1 MWAQNRY
8 PGDDAKAE
16 ALANAMPYIWKTL
29 NDLMGPEPVS
39 DAGLANNG
47 GDGALDIYLLHAP
60 TKIVTPNPNTP
71 NLLWNG
77 YAASSDPAD
86 GCHAARYLVVDS
98 NLPLRN
104 PGFNGILDVAAHEL
118 MHAIQFAYKP
128 CADQWLQESTATWA
142 ENFVYPQTNSEHSFG
157 AGYLAL
163 LIRSIYTF
171 DYGAYLFSYFH
182 ESAGKSADFMPLLWE
197 VHKTKPALEA
207 FHDVLPE
214 GWDKAWPEFLAQTW
228 NRPPVNTPDG
238 YMMKDKLTA
247 APPLFLV
254 KDVSVSTGIQDYP
267 IELPKDFDPTLS
279 PPAEVPGLAYLAGAY
294 YHYKFKNNVRAV
306 AFENSIADEAILH
319 ASVWGIEK
327 IEGQWQD
334 PVDYTK
340 DFRKFWCR
348 DQVDQDLE
356 ELVLIFGNSDW
367 EKRKRLNPKKPSKV
381 VAYAAGCTAW
391 EGTVSFKMT
400 MVTAQLGRLVET
412 VTASMR
418 LELDSAAIVPGQRH
432 EYWEAVSGSIQ
443 WTDEPDRR
451 TMQRLRC
458 RLVPAHAHA
467 VWRGRRGAASCLA
480 GPQRARVPSGHRPVA
495 GQVRACARVSMP
507 RPTTDDLAPPP
518 VREHG
523 LVFPGRQDSVP
534 GAGRNELPRSA
545 HDAPNPGAHERVQ
558 VELSDGALSDSLV
571 P

>member
-443 WTDEPDRR
+443 WTMSLTDGPCSGSGAGSFPLTRMPYGEDDVV
-451 TMQRLRC
+451 RLR
-458 RLVPAHAHA
+458 
-467 VWRGRRGAASCLA
+467 VWR
-480 GPQRARVPSGHRPVA
+480 
-495 GQVRACARVSMP
+495 
-507 RPTTDDLAPPP
+507 D
-518 VREHG
+518 
-523 LVFPGRQDSVP
+523 
-534 GAGRNELPRSA
+534 RNELAYRQATGPWPDRYEPVLEYRCPGPPPTTLHPPLYASMVWFFP
-545 HDAPNPGAHERVQ
+545 DGKIRYLAP
-558 VELSDGALSDSLV
+558 DGTSFRDQLTTRPTPVHTSEYKWSFRMV